1 MNGSRVTEI
10 NDLEIHVLRR
20 MPEQISTWTRS
31 SKQLACL
38 RKKLQYDLNG
48 SDNGSSPT
56 TISPYVIPT
65 DTTLPLTT
73 PLYTVTRI
81 PSAKPT
87 SSHVPCPH
95 RNDVHVDSP
104 YVTAHV
110 GGIVIYSEQIN
121 DVSVAKAEAIT
132 RRFTDVLMKR
142 ANWDRPR
149 QHRTRTERF
158 PYLPGHNLQICKV
171 YIHTTL

>member
-38 RKKLQYDLNG
+38 RKKLQYDLNS
-48 SDNGSSPT
+48 SD
-56 TISPYVIPT
+56 
-65 DTTLPLTT
+65 
-73 PLYTVTRI
+73 
-81 PSAKPT
+81 
-87 SSHVPCPH
+87 
-95 RNDVHVDSP
+95 
-104 YVTAHV
+104 
-110 GGIVIYSEQIN
+110 EQIN
-121 DVSVAKAEAIT
+121 DVSVAKAEAPT
-132 RRFTDVLMKR
+132 RRFTGVLMKR